1 MLRQMLFLCSA
12 MCCAG
17 VHAEERQGW
26 SLDNVTDAVIV
37 HGKTQTAQGVG
48 EKSLVLDGESVLVL
62 EGSEKLAG
70 AEFTVSL
77 WFNPYELTCGQ
88 QMLAGRNRYSRDE
101 RQRSLTIEPDGGLKA
116 HLRQSGWSTI
126 VCPERLTAR
135 KWHQVTLVAG
145 RQNAAFYLNGKPIGT
160 VPLQALITNTAAPIT
175 LGGIGD
181 ANAVRQAFC
190 GAVDEFSFRPKALSA
205 QEVTAGYE
213 PVSAMHELPKP
224 AAEWPLWD
232 AGLWRDFELPA
243 GLVKLVIFR
252 RLPSAGVMISRSGS

>member
-88 QMLAGRNRYSRDE
+88 QMLAGRNRYSR
-101 RQRSLTIEPDGGLKA
+101 K
-116 HLRQSGWSTI
+116 SGWSTI